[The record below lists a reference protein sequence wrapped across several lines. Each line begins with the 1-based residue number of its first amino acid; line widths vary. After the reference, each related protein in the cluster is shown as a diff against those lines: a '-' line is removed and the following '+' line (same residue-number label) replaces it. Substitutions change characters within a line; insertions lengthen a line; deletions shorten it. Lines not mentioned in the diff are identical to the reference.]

1 MSKENATDKALA
13 QKRAQQI
20 IQQQEEAEALKKVEE
35 LKNIDTKGMNPY
47 KRFSLLKQELRY
59 ILLSKDQSG
68 YNARYFYV
76 SLAAMQKVIVELEN
90 KYDLTSVYTEKYN
103 QTTGRHEA
111 TRTLYNTRPDEKH
124 SVLNMLE
131 TKIDITNLKEIV
143 DPFGLETGVLK
154 LLENE
159 KLPKDTINSVWL
171 GFLDPKEIGAISTY
185 MQRYT
190 YNQLYDFQETSDDA
204 IEVRAGQKDKVLE
217 ARKLAE
223 EQIKARKEV
232 EEKAGEKKATTKKK
246 KEETEVEEPAVE
258 EPAVEETEV
267 EDTTGTKTK
276 RKPTQEEIRKA
287 DKTIELRAAIK
298 KDFTKELVMGEL
310 KEVGKSMN
318 DMTEEE
324 LINLIEVLNKK
335 KIEEE
340 SK

>member
-103 QTTGRHEA
+103 ETTGRHEA
-111 TRTLYNTRPDEKH
+111 TRTLYNTRPEEKY

-143 DPFGLETGVLK
+143 DPFGLETSVLE

-223 EQIKARKEV
+223 EQIKARKE
-232 EEKAGEKKATTKKK
+232 AEKKTTTKKK
-246 KEETEVEEPAVE
+246 KEEPAVE
-258 EPAVEETEV
+258 EPEV

-310 KEVGKSMN
+310 KAVGKSMN
-318 DMTEEE
+318 DMTEDE
-324 LINLIEVLNKK
+324 LINLIEELNKK

>member
-103 QTTGRHEA
+103 ETTGRHEA
-111 TRTLYNTRPDEKH
+111 TRTLYNTRPEEKY

-143 DPFGLETGVLK
+143 DPFGLETSVLE

-190 YNQLYDFQETSDDA
+190 YNQLYDFQETTDDA

-223 EQIKARKEV
+223 EQIKARKEA
-232 EEKAGEKKATTKKK
+232 EKTTTKKK
-246 KEETEVEEPAVE
+246 KEEPEVEEP
-258 EPAVEETEV
+258 EV

-310 KEVGKSMN
+310 KEIGKSMN
-318 DMTEEE
+318 DMTEDE